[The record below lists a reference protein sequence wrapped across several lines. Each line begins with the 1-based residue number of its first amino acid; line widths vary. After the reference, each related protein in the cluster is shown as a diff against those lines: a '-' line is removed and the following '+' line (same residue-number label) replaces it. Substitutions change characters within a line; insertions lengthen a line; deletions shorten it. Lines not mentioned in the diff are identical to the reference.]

1 MKLLTYLAV
10 VLAHVSLAR
19 AAVGWD
25 GIQAV
30 SVSGFECLKTHGYSF
45 FIARVWTSVG
55 NYDLGGMQN
64 IKNARAAGW
73 TNVDGYIFPCLSSG
87 CAHAANQVE
96 ATINKLHSE
105 GAKIGTLWLDIERLH
120 WPASQSSN
128 QQFIRDMV
136 HQAQS
141 MGVAVG
147 IYSNYYNWEAI
158 VGLSFSEFSHL
169 PLWWATYFNDHHQG
183 FEGYTP
189 FGGWKQPTIH
199 QYEGTTAGPCGVS
212 MDLNWRP

>member
-1 MKLLTYLAV
+1 MKLLACLAV
-10 VLAHVSLAR
+10 VLAHALVAR
-19 AAVGWD
+19 AATGWD
-25 GIQAV
+25 GIQHV
-30 SVSGFECLKTHGYSF
+30 SVQGFQCLQKSGYSF

-55 NYDLGGMQN
+55 NYDEGGIQN
-64 IKNARAAGW
+64 VKNARAAGW

-96 ATINKLHSE
+96 ATINKLKAE

-120 WPASQSSN
+120 WPANQASN

-147 IYSNYYNWEAI
+147 IYSNLNNWSSI
-158 VGLSFSEFSHL
+158 VGLGFKEFSHL
-169 PLWWATYFNDHHQG
+169 PLWWAEYFNDHHQNFG
-183 FEGYTP
+183 GYQA
-189 FGGWKQPTIH
+189 FGGWAQPTIH
-199 QYEGTTAGPCGVS
+199 QYKGTTAGPCGVS
-212 MDLNWRP
+212 MDLNYRP